1 MHLVGPLLAVSR
13 SRSALATKPE
23 YFIPMTRFLIA
34 DKHDRA
40 KPGRAGRF
48 TMVASAT
55 MLLGACSGLLEVNNP
70 NNVVEDALNNAGAAT
85 AIANGAGAT
94 VTRAYSAI
102 LSPYG
107 AVTDELTYVGSRDAY
122 GYADQG
128 EVSDPFNEFSDAAWN
143 EMTEARWTSATAVA
157 RLKQFNKD
165 GVLADK
171 NDLARALLYEAI
183 IFTGIG
189 EMFDDFV
196 IASHKTEAGP
206 PIGEGNMAIVFDSAI
221 AQATEGLAVSG
232 LNADNNRRLLA
243 IRARAKH
250 SKAIWAKLNGSG
262 GAPASTPVASPLVND
277 AGADA
282 DAAAA
287 LAAMGA
293 NADYKFKLTP
303 LSQTLGFPVVGND
316 LNNRLELRA
325 GDSQAGTPS
334 SLCRDETC
342 DAWVVPG
349 SGGNTVRST
358 KLVDPVTNAIDPV
371 FQANI
376 TECCQK
382 GAQNGQGDL
391 VPMTIISAR
400 EMLLIRAEHAL
411 ASGNTAGF
419 TTFINQIR
427 AFNNLTPYAGT
438 PAPQA
443 MLIHMRFVNLF
454 NQGKRLMDMH
464 RFGIKAR
471 KWVPAAEA
479 YAKACF
485 FPIMNIERSTHPDDF
500 VKPLCRP

>member
-1 MHLVGPLLAVSR
+1 MTRILIASKRAAVISAAALLA
-13 SRSALATKPE
+13 
-23 YFIPMTRFLIA
+23 
-34 DKHDRA
+34 
-40 KPGRAGRF
+40 G
-48 TMVASAT
+48 
-55 MLLGACSGLLEVNNP
+55 CSGLLDVKNP
-70 NNVVEDALNNAGAAT
+70 NNVVEDALTNPGAAT
-85 AIANGAGAT
+85 AVANGAGAT
-94 VTRAYSAI
+94 VTRAYTAI

-122 GYADQG
+122 GYADRG
-128 EVSDPFNEFSDAAWN
+128 EVSDPFNEFADAAFP
-143 EMTEARWTSATAVA
+143 EMAEARWTTATAVE
-157 RLKQFNKD
+157 RLKAFSAENTL
-165 GVLADK
+165 VDK
-171 NDLARALLYEAI
+171 NDLARALLYESI

-196 IASHKTEAGP
+196 IEANKTEAGP
-206 PIGEGNMAIVFDSAI
+206 PVGEGNMAIVFDSAV
-221 AQATEGLAVSG
+221 AQATEGLAVAG
-232 LNADNNRRLLA
+232 LTKDNKIRLLMQ
-243 IRARAKH
+243 RARAKH

-262 GAPASTPVASPLVND
+262 GAPATTPVASPLVSD

-287 LAAMGA
+287 LTEIGA
-293 NADYKFKLTP
+293 GVDYKFKLTP
-303 LSQTLGFPVVGND
+303 QTATIGFPVVGND

-334 SLCRDETC
+334 STCRDATC
-342 DAWVVPG
+342 DSWVVP
-349 SGGNTVRST
+349 SAAGNTIASV
-358 KLVDPVTNAIDPV
+358 KYQDPVTNIVDPV
-371 FQANI
+371 FLANI
-376 TECCQK
+376 TECCIK
-382 GAQNGQGDL
+382 GTQNGQGDL
-391 VPMTIISAR
+391 VPITITSAR

-427 AFNNLTPYAGT
+427 AFNSTLTPYAGT

-443 MLIHMRFVNLF
+443 MLIHERFVNLF

-471 KWVPAAEA
+471 KWVPTAEA

-485 FPIMNIERSTHPDDF
+485 FPVMNIERSTHPDDF

>member
-1 MHLVGPLLAVSR
+1 MTRILIASRRAAVISAAALLA
-13 SRSALATKPE
+13 
-23 YFIPMTRFLIA
+23 
-34 DKHDRA
+34 
-40 KPGRAGRF
+40 G
-48 TMVASAT
+48 
-55 MLLGACSGLLEVNNP
+55 CSGLLDVKNP
-70 NNVVEDALNNAGAAT
+70 NNVVEDALDNAGAAE

-94 VTRAYSAI
+94 VTRAYAAI

-128 EVSDPFNEFSDAAWN
+128 EVSDPFNEFADAAFP
-143 EMTEARWTSATAVA
+143 EMAEARWTTANAVA
-157 RLKQFNKD
+157 RLKQFNTD
-165 GVLADK
+165 GTLTDK
-171 NDLARALLYEAI
+171 NFLARALLYEAI
-183 IFTGIG
+183 TFTGIG

-196 IASHKTEAGP
+196 IESNKTVAGP

-221 AQATEGLAVSG
+221 TQATEGLAVAG
-232 LNADNNRRLLA
+232 LSKDNKIRLLA

-250 SKAIWAKLNGSG
+250 SKAIWTKLNGSG
-262 GAPASTPVASPLVND
+262 GAPASTPVASPLVNE

-287 LAAMGA
+287 LAEMGA

-325 GDSQAGTPS
+325 GDFQAGAKPADCTT
-334 SLCRDETC
+334 DTC
-342 DAWVVPG
+342 DAWVDPNG
-349 SGGNTVRST
+349 AGNAVDST
-358 KLVDPVTNAIDPV
+358 TLKDPVTGAIDPA
-371 FQANI
+371 FRANI
-376 TECCQK
+376 TECCVK
-382 GAQNGQGDL
+382 GTQNGQGDL
-391 VPMTIISAR
+391 VAMTIISAR

-411 ASGNTAGF
+411 ANGNTAGF

-427 AFNNLTPYAGT
+427 AFNSLTPYAGT

-443 MLIHMRFVNLF
+443 MLIHTRFVNLY

-471 KWVPAAEA
+471 KWVSASEA

-485 FPIMNIERSTHPDDF
+485 FPVMNIERSTHPDDF
-500 VKPLCRP
+500 VAPLCRP

>member
-1 MHLVGPLLAVSR
+1 MTRILIASKRVAAVAAAALLA
-13 SRSALATKPE
+13 
-23 YFIPMTRFLIA
+23 
-34 DKHDRA
+34 
-40 KPGRAGRF
+40 G
-48 TMVASAT
+48 
-55 MLLGACSGLLEVNNP
+55 CSGLLDVKNP
-70 NNVVEDALNNAGAAT
+70 NNVVEDALANPGAAT

-94 VTRAYSAI
+94 VTRAYTAI

-122 GYADQG
+122 GYADRG
-128 EVSDPFNEFSDAAWN
+128 EVSDPFNEFADAAFP
-143 EMTEARWTSATAVA
+143 EMAEARWTAAQAVV
-157 RLKQFNKD
+157 RLKEFNTANN
-165 GVLADK
+165 LTDK
-171 NDLARALLYEAI
+171 NDLARALLYESI

-196 IASHKTEAGP
+196 IDASKTIAGP
-206 PIGEGNMAIVFDSAI
+206 PIGEGNMSIVFDSAV
-221 AQATEGLAVSG
+221 AQATEGLAVAG
-232 LNADNNRRLLA
+232 LSKDNKIRLLMQ
-243 IRARAKH
+243 RARAKH

-262 GAPASTPVASPLVND
+262 GAPATTPVSSPLVSD

-287 LAAMGA
+287 LTEIGA
-293 NADYKFKLTP
+293 GVDYKFKLTP
-303 LSQTLGFPVVGND
+303 QTSTIGFPVVGND

-334 SLCRDETC
+334 STCRDATC
-342 DAWVVPG
+342 DSWVVP
-349 SGGNTVRST
+349 SAAGNTIASV
-358 KLVDPVTNAIDPV
+358 KYQDPVTNIVDPV

-376 TECCQK
+376 TECCIK
-382 GAQNGQGDL
+382 GTQNGQGDL
-391 VPMTIISAR
+391 VPITITSAR

-411 ASGNTAGF
+411 ATGNTAGF
-419 TTFINQIR
+419 TTFINQLR
-427 AFNNLTPYAGT
+427 AFNTTLTPYAGT
-438 PAPQA
+438 PAAQT
-443 MLIHMRFVNLF
+443 MLIHERFVNLF

-485 FPIMNIERSTHPDDF
+485 FPVMNIERSTHPDDF

>member
-1 MHLVGPLLAVSR
+1 
-13 SRSALATKPE
+13 
-23 YFIPMTRFLIA
+23 
-34 DKHDRA
+34 
-40 KPGRAGRF
+40 
-48 TMVASAT
+48 MVATLSLA
-55 MLLGACSGLLEVNNP
+55 ACSSLLDVTNP
-70 NNVVEDALNNAGAAT
+70 NNVVEDALNNEGAAT

-94 VTRAYSAI
+94 VTRAYAAM

-122 GYADQG
+122 GYADRG

-143 EMTEARWTSATAVA
+143 EMTEARWTTATAVA
-157 RLKQFNKD
+157 RLKQFNTD

-171 NDLARALLYEAI
+171 NDLARAYLYQAI
-183 IFTGIG
+183 IFTAIG

-196 IASHKTEAGP
+196 IESHKTEAGP
-206 PIGEGNMAIVFDSAI
+206 PIGEGNMSIVFDSAV
-221 AQATEGLAVSG
+221 AQATAGLAVTG
-232 LNADNNRRLLA
+232 VNADNKRRLLA
-243 IRARAKH
+243 VRARAKH

-262 GAPASTPVASPLVND
+262 GTPVATPVASPLVSD

-287 LAAMGA
+287 LAEMGA
-293 NADYKFKLTP
+293 NNDYKFKLTP

-325 GDSQAGTPS
+325 GDSQAGSPS
-334 SLCRDETC
+334 SLCRDNTC
-342 DAWVVPG
+342 DSWVVPG
-349 SGGNTVRST
+349 SGGNTVASV
-358 KLVDPVTNAIDPV
+358 KLLDPVTNAIDAV

-376 TECCQK
+376 TECCIK

-391 VPMTIISAR
+391 VPVTMISAR

-411 ASGNTAGF
+411 ATGNTAGF
-419 TTFINQIR
+419 TNYINQIR
-427 AFNNLTPYAGT
+427 AFTSGLAPYAGT

-443 MLIHMRFVNLF
+443 MLIHTRFVNLY
-454 NQGKRLMDMH
+454 NQGRRLMDMH

-471 KWVPAAEA
+471 KWVPEAEA

-485 FPIMNIERSTHPDDF
+485 FPVMNIERSTHPDDF

>member
-1 MHLVGPLLAVSR
+1 
-13 SRSALATKPE
+13 
-23 YFIPMTRFLIA
+23 MTRNLIA
-34 DKHDRA
+34 STRDRA
-40 KPGRAGRF
+40 VPGRAGR
-48 TMVASAT
+48 VALAVSAT
-55 MLLGACSGLLEVNNP
+55 LLLAACNSLLDVKNP
-70 NNVVEDALNNAGAAT
+70 NNVVEGALNNPGASA

-122 GYADQG
+122 GYADKG

-157 RLKQFNKD
+157 RLKGFLD
-165 GVLADK
+165 EGTLADK
-171 NDLARALLYEAI
+171 NDLARALLYESI

-196 IASHKTEAGP
+196 IESNKTEAGP

-221 AQATEGLAVSG
+221 TQATEGLAVAG
-232 LNADNNRRLLA
+232 LTKDNKIRLLA
-243 IRARAKH
+243 MRARARH

-262 GAPASTPVASPLVND
+262 GAPVSTPVASPLVSD

-287 LAAMGA
+287 LTEMGS
-293 NADYKFKLTP
+293 NVDYRFKLTP
-303 LSQTLGFPVVGND
+303 FSQTLGFPIVGND

-325 GDSQAGTPS
+325 GDFQAGARPADCTTA
-334 SLCRDETC
+334 TC
-342 DAWVVPG
+342 DSWVDPNGPG
-349 SGGNTVRST
+349 NAIDST
-358 KLVDPVTNAIDPV
+358 TLKDPVTNAIDPAFRAV
-371 FQANI
+371 V
-376 TECCQK
+376 TECCTK
-382 GAQNGQGDL
+382 GVQNGQGDL

-419 TTFINQIR
+419 TSFINQVR
-427 AFNNLTPYAGT
+427 AFNSLTPYAGT
-438 PAPQA
+438 PAAQT
-443 MLIHMRFVNLF
+443 MLAYERFVNLF

-471 KWVPAAEA
+471 KWVPESEA

-485 FPIMNIERSTHPDDF
+485 FPVMNIERSTHPEDF
-500 VKPLCRP
+500 VQPLCRP